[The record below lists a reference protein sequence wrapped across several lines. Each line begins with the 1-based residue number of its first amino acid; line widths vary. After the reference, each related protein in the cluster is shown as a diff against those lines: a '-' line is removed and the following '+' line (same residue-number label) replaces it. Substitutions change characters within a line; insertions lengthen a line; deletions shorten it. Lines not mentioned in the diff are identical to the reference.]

1 MVILLSRP
9 GKNPFGLSLSKDKD
23 RFRAPFH
30 GSTTAPRTGARG
42 FTYLGLLFAIVLFG
56 IVLATA
62 GVVWHTAARRE
73 KEAELL
79 FVGEQYQRAIVS
91 YHAISVNGQNQFPR
105 SLDDLLEDHRFPM
118 PVRHLRKRH
127 IDPVT
132 HQAEWGLVRSGEMI
146 MGIYSLAEEEPLK
159 KAGFGA
165 CCANFNAAQ
174 HYADWK
180 FVYREDLNLA
190 FAAEALVK
198 PNK

>member
-1 MVILLSRP
+1 M
-9 GKNPFGLSLSKDKD
+9 
-23 RFRAPFH
+23 H
-30 GSTTAPRTGARG
+30 G

-62 GVVWHTAARRE
+62 GVVWHTAVRRD

-132 HQAEWGLVRSGEMI
+132 HQAEWGLVRSGETI
-146 MGIYSLAEEEPLK
+146 AGIYSLANEEPLK
-159 KAGFGA
+159 KSGFRD
-165 CCANFNAAQ
+165 CCSTFVTAN

-190 FAAEALVK
+190 FAAEVSTK
-198 PNK
+198 SNRP